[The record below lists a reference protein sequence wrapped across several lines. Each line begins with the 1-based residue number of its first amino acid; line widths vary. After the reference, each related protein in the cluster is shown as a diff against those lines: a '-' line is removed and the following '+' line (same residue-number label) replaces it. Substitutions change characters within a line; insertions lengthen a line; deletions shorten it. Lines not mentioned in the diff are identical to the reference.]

1 MTPQHY
7 KIAHWLEFFQDV
19 KKKLAHFPVQFKEI
33 FSVYVGVIGYSTDP
47 CDISKRP
54 ILAF

>member
-1 MTPQHY
+1 M
-7 KIAHWLEFFQDV
+7 LRS
-19 KKKLAHFPVQFKEI
+19 KKLAHFPVQFKEI
-33 FSVYVGVIGYSTDP
+33 FSVYVGVIGHSADP